1 MFSVLRDF
9 DNENSFV
16 DNSPFI
22 NNASF
27 KNDETTNENK
37 TDKVMKDI
45 MDVLK
50 INLKSILAPVFTEN
64 ERMNN
69 YIMNIPI
76 VQKMKQEN
84 IQYKAEIN
92 SMKKFYDSM
101 VNNLRDEIR
110 ELKNGHKM
118 KLNIREK

>member
-1 MFSVLRDF
+1 MFSVVRDF

-27 KNDETTNENK
+27 KNDETINENK

-50 INLKSILAPVFTEN
+50 INLKDLTMHVDDK
-64 ERMNN
+64 
-69 YIMNIPI
+69 
-76 VQKMKQEN
+76 KMKQEAT
-84 IQYKAEIN
+84 IQVGSIN
-92 SMKKFYDSM
+92 PDDTTYGDKVSSF
-101 VNNLRDEIR
+101 R
-110 ELKNGHKM
+110 
-118 KLNIREK
+118 